1 VINFKQTRVKLAAV
15 NARMEFHGDTEV
27 LMKDLKLEA
36 MLPNTALDQIS
47 PDLRS
52 SLYKASG
59 SPQQALPDT
68 DLDHLTDLKHPN
80 LGGYK
85 ANDELEGTL
94 RIHVSNRKSDDL
106 VFPEAKFSKFSI
118 SPQEGGTFKLLMMV
132 AVQPSESCVGW
143 LDLMIH
149 KEFKITSEYQDLDD
163 DGEADEQEREE

>member
-1 VINFKQTRVKLAAV
+1 MITFKQTRVKLSSV

-36 MLPNTALDQIS
+36 TLPNTVLDQVS

-52 SLYKASG
+52 SLYKVSG

-80 LGGYK
+80 VGGYK
-85 ANDELEGTL
+85 ANDELEGIL
-94 RIHVSNRKSDDL
+94 RIHVSNRKTDDL
-106 VFPEAKFSKFSI
+106 VFPEAKFSKFAI
-118 SPQEGGTFKLLMMV
+118 APQEGGTVKVVMMV
-132 AVQPSESCVGW
+132 AVQPSEANTGW

-149 KEFKITSEYQDLDD
+149 KEFKITSEYQDRDD
-163 DGEADEQEREE
+163 DDSGQPEQDE